1 MKVAQ
6 NFSVVNLTQQDIPVI
21 IEDSK
26 TRHPWIPVGIIMPD
40 DFFSNITD
48 SYNNSTTNAACVG
61 GIADLIFGKGIYCEN
76 EAEKEG
82 FRKMLPQE
90 EIKRVIFDL
99 KLYGNGCFQ
108 VYWNDEHTKIIKMYH
123 IPVQNIRAQKLYNSP
138 KIEGYYYCVNWNDH
152 KAQRDK
158 LYIPAYGTSNEK
170 MELLY
175 IKDYSPGHFY
185 YSQPDWFSG
194 IQFAYVEAELSNL
207 HLNNI
212 ENGFLPLVMVN
223 MNNGVPAPEE
233 RDTIEDMIESK
244 FTGTRN
250 AGRFILTFNDDKDR
264 QPTIDTIQTDN
275 LHEKY
280 RYVADYA
287 QDRLLVAHRVTSP
300 LLLGIRTAVNG
311 FSSNSEE
318 MQTAYSIMQT
328 MTIEPY
334 QNLILNQLDKA
345 LNDGGWNNLG
355 LYFEQST
362 PTALLAT
369 QAEKTGQTIEEVKKD
384 IAEVGENPA
393 TTDTEGEGVG
403 GEAQDETAPTAPIQ
417 MSNPN
422 FEREYEVYK
431 N

>member
-21 IEDSK
+21 IEDTK
-26 TRHPWIPVGIIMPD
+26 TRHPWIPIGIIMPD

-61 GIADLIFGKGIYCEN
+61 GIADLIFGKGIYAEN
-76 EAEKEG
+76 EELKTAFAKC
-82 FRKMLPQE
+82 LPQE
-90 EIKRVIFDL
+90 EMKRVIFDL
-99 KLYGNGCFQ
+99 KLYGNACFQ
-108 VYWNDEHTKIIKMYH
+108 VYWNDDHTKVIKMYH
-123 IPVQNIRAQKLYNSP
+123 TPVQNIRAQKLYEVP
-138 KIEGYYYCVNWNDH
+138 KVEGYYYCTNWGDM
-152 KAQRDK
+152 KAQRNK
-158 LYIPAYGTSNEK
+158 MFIPAFGTSNEK

-175 IKDYSPGHFY
+175 IKDYSPGKFY

-223 MNNGVPAPEE
+223 MNNGIPAPEE

-264 QPTIDTIQTDN
+264 QPTIETISTDN

-280 RYVADYA
+280 EYVASYA

-334 QNLILNQLDKA
+334 QNLLLNQLDKA
-345 LNDGGWNNLG
+345 LREGGWEDLG

-362 PTALLAT
+362 PAALLAST
-369 QAEKTGQTIEEVKKD
+369 
-384 IAEVGENPA
+384 
-393 TTDTEGEGVG
+393 
-403 GEAQDETAPTAPIQ
+403 
-417 MSNPN
+417 S
-422 FEREYEVYK
+422 
-431 N
+431 